1 MNTLTDKHI
10 LLGITGSIAA
20 YKSADLVRR
29 LREQGAQVQ
38 VIMTAA
44 ATAFITPLTL
54 QSISGQPVYT
64 QLLDAVTES
73 AMEHIELARWADM
86 VLIAPASADFLAKLA
101 GGHADDLLSTVCLA
115 TNAPIVVA
123 PAMNS
128 FMWQAPATQEN
139 CQRLQQYGIKFF
151 GPATGSQACGEVGK
165 GRLLEPNELVDQVQE
180 VFQTQ
185 FLAGYHV
192 LVTAGPTREDIDP
205 VRFISNRSSG
215 RMGYAIAQSAKMAG
229 AQVTLI
235 SGPVALPPV
244 AGVQLI
250 SVYSA
255 QDMLTAVMTR
265 IATVDIFIAAAAVA
279 DYRPSQL
286 FSHKIKKYDAD
297 WQITLERTPDIL
309 ATVAALPHPPF
320 TVGFAAETDNLLE
333 YAREKLQQ
341 KQLNMIAANWVGVAG
356 IGFDSEKNALNVLW
370 AEGGIELPCAAKT
383 ELAGQ
388 LLEIIIQQYQQ
399 NGYLPHQKSGSY

>member
-38 VIMTAA
+38 VIMTTA

-54 QSISGQPVYT
+54 QVVSGQPVYT
-64 QLLDAVTES
+64 QLFNAITTA
-73 AMEHIELARWADM
+73 AMEHIELARWADV
-86 VLIAPASADFLAKLA
+86 VLIAPTSADFLAKLA

-115 TNAPIVVA
+115 TSAPIVVT

-128 FMWQAPATQEN
+128 LMWQAPATQEN
-139 CQRLQQYGIKFF
+139 CRCLQSYGVKFF
-151 GPATGSQACGEVGK
+151 GPATGSQACGETGS
-165 GRLLEPNELVDQVQE
+165 GRMLEPLEIVQQLQDL
-180 VFQTQ
+180 FQAK
-185 FLAGYHV
+185 FLSGYQV

-215 RMGYAIAQSAKMAG
+215 RMGYALAQAAQRAG

-235 SGPVALPPV
+235 SGPVALSPLP
-244 AGVQLI
+244 GVQLL

-255 QDMLTAVMTR
+255 QEMLATVMTQVVT
-265 IATVDIFIAAAAVA
+265 ADIFIATAAVA
-279 DYRPSQL
+279 DYCPSQPL
-286 FSHKIKKYDAD
+286 EHKFKKHETY
-297 WQITLERTPDIL
+297 WQITLTRTPDIL
-309 ATVAALPHPPF
+309 ATVTSLPNPPF

-333 YAREKLQQ
+333 YAQKKLQQ
-341 KQLNMIAANWVGVAG
+341 KKLDMIIANLVGIPG
-356 IGFDSEKNALNVLW
+356 IGFDSEENQLSVLW
-370 AEGGIELPCAAKT
+370 AEGCIELPRAAKT
-383 ELAGQ
+383 ELAKH
-388 LLEIIIQQYQQ
+388 LLEIIVQQYQ
-399 NGYLPHQKSGSY
+399 KSGRLTPVNKQN

>member
-20 YKSADLVRR
+20 YKSADLIRR

-54 QSISGQPVYT
+54 QAVSGQPVYT
-64 QLLDAVTES
+64 QLLDAATES
-73 AMEHIELARWADM
+73 AMEHIELARWAEV

-115 TNAPIVVA
+115 TSAPIVVA
-123 PAMNS
+123 PAMNPL
-128 FMWQAPATQEN
+128 MWQAPATQEN
-139 CQRLQQYGIKFF
+139 CRRLQQYGIKFF

-165 GRLLEPNELVDQVQE
+165 GRLLEPHELVHQVQE
-180 VFQTQ
+180 LFQTQ
-185 FLAGYHV
+185 FLAGYQV

-215 RMGYAIAQSAKMAG
+215 RMGYAIAQAAKMAG

-235 SGPVALPPV
+235 SGPVALSPV
-244 AGVQLI
+244 AGVQLV

-255 QDMLTAVMTR
+255 QDMLAAVMTR
-265 IATVDIFIAAAAVA
+265 IATVDIFIATAAVA
-279 DYRPSQL
+279 DYCPSQPL
-286 FSHKIKKYDAD
+286 GHKVKKHDAH
-297 WQITLERTPDIL
+297 WQITLKRTPDIL
-309 ATVAALPHPPF
+309 ATVTALPHPPF
-320 TVGFAAETDNLLE
+320 TVGFAAETDNLIE
-333 YAREKLQQ
+333 YARAKLQQ
-341 KQLNMIAANWVGVAG
+341 KQLNMIAANRVGVAG
-356 IGFDSEKNALNVLW
+356 IGFDSEENALSVLW
-370 AEGGIELPCAAKT
+370 ANGGIELPRGAKS
-383 ELAGQ
+383 ELARQ
-388 LLEIIIQQYQQ
+388 LLEIIIQHYQQ
-399 NGYLPHQKSGSY
+399 NGYLPSKKSGSY